1 MRRGVRRVAY
11 RLPRERRGAPLV
23 LQRRRAPRRVSRKPV
38 HALLPPVRV
47 AIRAQLAL
55 ALALA
60 SRLAAPILRLR
71 HAPRLAAA
79 PSLAEPA
86 AHAMRDVCLAQA
98 RHLPPIVS
106 GGEIGRRAAAC
117 RVSPPP
123 RARPP
128 QLARRPG
135 PPAEA
140 ARLDDVEPLPDVLL
154 RPMRPPP
161 RRPAAAPPA
170 FMFRMV
176 GTTPPSFPDPA
187 LSAPDSEARA
197 ARGTTTDSTPDPRA

>member
-38 HALLPPVRV
+38 HALPPVRV

-60 SRLAAPILRLR
+60 L
-71 HAPRLAAA
+71 
-79 PSLAEPA
+79 
-86 AHAMRDVCLAQA
+86 CLACGGLIPA
-98 RHLPPIVS
+98 RRIIS
-106 GGEIGRRAAAC
+106 GGEIGRRAEAC
-117 RVSPPP
+117 V
-123 RARPP
+123 
-128 QLARRPG
+128 LARRPG

-176 GTTPPSFPDPA
+176 GTRKRRN
-187 LSAPDSEARA
+187 LSACCARLEV
-197 ARGTTTDSTPDPRA
+197 ARLNAGGRSWRPHLRKGRLRGPLGNNRATRRRSPPPPPWGRKYSNSFRASPGKILVVPE